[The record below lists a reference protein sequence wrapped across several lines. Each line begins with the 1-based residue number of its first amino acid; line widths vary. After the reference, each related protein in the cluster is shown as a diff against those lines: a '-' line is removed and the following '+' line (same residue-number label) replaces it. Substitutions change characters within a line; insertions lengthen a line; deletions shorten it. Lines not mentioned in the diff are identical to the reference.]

1 MNYIL
6 GKICWR
12 PRAVYHLVLM
22 KLKSDSIPKDI
33 LKNLDQEKRGLIV
46 V

>member
-6 GKICWR
+6 EKICWR
-12 PRAVYHLVLM
+12 PRAVYQLVLM
-22 KLKSDSIPKDI
+22 KLKSGSIPKDI
-33 LKNLDQEKRGLIV
+33 LEKLDLEKRGLIV